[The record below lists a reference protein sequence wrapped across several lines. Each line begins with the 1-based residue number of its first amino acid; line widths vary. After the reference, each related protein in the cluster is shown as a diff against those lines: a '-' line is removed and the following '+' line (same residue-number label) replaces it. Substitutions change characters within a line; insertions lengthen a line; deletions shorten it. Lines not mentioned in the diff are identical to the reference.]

1 MTRYNVRTFLD
12 PRDDEGHLIA
22 RRVSEKRVAAL
33 SAASEAST
41 GDDFFLIEVTEA
53 PVSRFAIKRHPI
65 DEPVRAP
72 WALKDRARPA
82 FISSHST
89 HERALR
95 AADNIVRRERGMPDR
110 LDISVDEIR
119 AAMKPEHHGQHV
131 QGCVSCY
138 AYNDAT
144 HGSEAT
150 A

>member
-1 MTRYNVRTFLD
+1 MS
-12 PRDDEGHLIA
+12 A
-22 RRVSEKRVAAL
+22 RFK
-33 SAASEAST
+33 
-41 GDDFFLIEVTEA
+41 
-53 PVSRFAIKRHPI
+53 IKRHAI
-65 DEPVRAP
+65 DASVRAP

-82 FISSHST
+82 FVRSYST
-89 HERALR
+89 HAKAIL

-138 AYNDAT
+138 VYNDAMR
-144 HGSEAT
+144 GSEAT

>member
-1 MTRYNVRTFLD
+1 MS
-12 PRDDEGHLIA
+12 A
-22 RRVSEKRVAAL
+22 RFK
-33 SAASEAST
+33 
-41 GDDFFLIEVTEA
+41 
-53 PVSRFAIKRHPI
+53 IKRHPI
-65 DEPVRAP
+65 AEAVRAP
-72 WALKDRARPA
+72 WALKDRQRPA
-82 FISSHST
+82 FVRSFST
-89 HERALR
+89 HAKAIL

-138 AYNDAT
+138 AYVDAM